1 MPAQAPPARQPW
13 LYATQSQ
20 NTAVQCGLD
29 PATQISSTPN
39 FIVTFQSRP
48 EFLDFYAA
56 FIWRGNFY
64 LGTIYPR
71 DAMIAR
77 VLARVCLSVS
87 LSVRLS
93 VCLCLSV
100 SVTSRCFIE
109 TDERIELVLVWELP
123 FTYPTLY

>member
-1 MPAQAPPARQPW
+1 VSRLSNASAPK
-13 LYATQSQ
+13 
-20 NTAVQCGLD
+20 
-29 PATQISSTPN
+29 
-39 FIVTFQSRP
+39 IVTFQSRL

-100 SVTSRCFIE
+100 SVKGRCFIE
-109 TDERIELVLVWELP
+109 TDERIELVLVWKLP